1 MAGSCNQDKSID
13 VTAEGAQNGGCND
26 EEGVDASAASSR
38 ITEKLSWVTA
48 TTKTNL
54 SM

>member
-1 MAGSCNQDKSID
+1 MAGSCNQDKFLD

-26 EEGVDASAASSR
+26 EEVVDASATSNR
-38 ITEKLSWVTA
+38 ITGEWSGMTA
-48 TTKTNL
+48 TIKTNL